1 MQYSYDLTENSSG
14 KAFAK
19 LFVEENVGCA
29 KIESWKNKNINF
41 LNYINSN
48 AFTCNMLTSLS
59 FLSYL

>member
-41 LNYINSN
+41 LNY
-48 AFTCNMLTSLS
+48 
-59 FLSYL
+59 